1 MANFD
6 KKNKPTNFL
15 VDEYMNSISI
25 KSEKMIPVVKK
36 TIKISDDNIIIPT
49 MKNYNDITNY
59 NYNVS
64 QLKII
69 AKTYKLKISGNK
81 NELVSRIFTFLYL
94 SSYIIKIQ
102 KIFRGYIER
111 NLLSHTLGGKEYH
124 TPLTRIYTYI
134 RSYIHHTHAHP

>member
-15 VDEYMNSISI
+15 VDEYMNNIST

-69 AKTYKLKISGNK
+69 AKKL
-81 NELVSRIFTFLYL
+81 
-94 SSYIIKIQ
+94 Q
-102 KIFRGYIER
+102 K
-111 NLLSHTLGGKEYH
+111 HQ
-124 TPLTRIYTYI
+124 
-134 RSYIHHTHAHP
+134 

>member
-6 KKNKPTNFL
+6 KKNKPTNFS
-15 VDEYMNSISI
+15 VDEYMNSIST

-69 AKTYKLKISGNK
+69 AKNYKLKISGNK
-81 NELVSRIFTFLYL
+81 NV
-94 SSYIIKIQ
+94 KI
-102 KIFRGYIER
+102 
-111 NLLSHTLGGKEYH
+111 
-124 TPLTRIYTYI
+124 
-134 RSYIHHTHAHP
+134 